1 MEFENCKKINRPF
14 QNLKLDKMIEKNKSE
29 LFFYKQYFWK
39 QTKKLTNTVRT
50 I

>member
-29 LFFYKQYFWK
+29 LFFTNNTFGNKQK
-39 QTKKLTNTVRT
+39 N
-50 I
+50 